1 VGSIVELEM
10 ELSGTRLE
18 ARNVARINIRD
29 SASLVPQAIVNKAL
43 QSNGRSEVVATA
55 YLISVQG
62 KRSMGIGDVRRGPSG
77 T

>member
-1 VGSIVELEM
+1 VRSVVELEM
-10 ELSGTRLE
+10 ELSGARLE

-29 SASLVPQAIVNKAL
+29 GASLVPQAIVNKAL